1 MGKTV
6 SYTSEKWGGSVT
18 FSDPL
23 TLEQEAAYEYALAD
37 YRKALDKGGG
47 LSAQNEALLP
57 VIFDA
62 VMRSELKGCPE
73 SMTLANFPTRPRQE
87 RANLIAWLVE
97 QVSTLYKESQDIPN
111 A

>member
-1 MGKTV
+1 MSKTV
-6 SYTSEKWGGSVT
+6 SFTSEKWGGSVT

-47 LSAQNEALLP
+47 LSAQNVALLP
-57 VIFDA
+57 GIFAA
-62 VMRSELKGCPE
+62 VEKWDLKGFPE
-73 SMTLANFPTRPRQE
+73 RITLANFPTRPRQE